1 MSFPLKIAPSHRAI
15 WIGPPSNTWL
25 LEPTWAH
32 NNPNDISICSAVFAG
47 LITSCLK
54 NVPPLTCYN
63 LDKHDPIAIIFGTSI
78 TEKIRNHTIFCFP
91 TSPMYCFRI
100 TLRKRKPRKQRT
112 CVLCV
117 QHSPTAAALST
128 SFLLYHALNNP
139 KLNALITRFRKSYCS
154 MRMSRESKRLKESST
169 DWLNSGNALIQRV
182 KNAIFVFTV
191 LPGSAEAQ
199 VI

>member
-1 MSFPLKIAPSHRAI
+1 MGRFGLDLHLIHDSLRPS
-15 WIGPPSNTWL
+15 
-25 LEPTWAH
+25 EPTTQA
-32 NNPNDISICSAVFAG
+32 
-47 LITSCLK
+47 TSRSVQRFLQGSLHCVSK

-63 LDKHDPIAIIFGTSI
+63 LDKHDPIAIIFGRSI
-78 TEKIRNHTIFCFP
+78 TEKIRNHTMFCFP
-91 TSPMYCFRI
+91 TSSIYCFRI
-100 TLRKRKPRKQRT
+100 TLRKRKPRRQRT
-112 CVLCV
+112 GALCV

-128 SFLLYHALNNP
+128 SFLLYHAPNNP
-139 KLNALITRFRKSYCS
+139 KLNALITRFRESYSS

-191 LPGSAEAQ
+191 LPGSTEAQ